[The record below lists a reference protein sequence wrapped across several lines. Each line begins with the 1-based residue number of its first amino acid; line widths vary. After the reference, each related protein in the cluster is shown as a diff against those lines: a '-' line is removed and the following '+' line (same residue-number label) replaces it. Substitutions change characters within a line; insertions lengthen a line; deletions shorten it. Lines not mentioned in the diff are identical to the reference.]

1 MDVFYDLFEWFNQN
15 ILKRLDRF
23 MNRFKF
29 SLILIETLICKHEQ
43 KLNMREQTSL
53 AQSILCILKILNLN
67 VFKYKI
73 QLICLFFAKTL
84 K

>member
-1 MDVFYDLFEWFNQN
+1 MDVFNDLFEWFNQN

-43 KLNMREQTSL
+43 KLN
-53 AQSILCILKILNLN
+53 I
-67 VFKYKI
+67 
-73 QLICLFFAKTL
+73 
-84 K
+84 